1 MWHGDWRSLGG
12 LFYVTKS
19 LLMKRFIFYCGI
31 ILFVILALSA
41 FQNKDQTSIIGRVN
55 PIDGANSAW
64 AIGGRD
70 SATSNIVNG
79 AFSFA
84 IKPGIYKVVVD
95 AIEPYKDAVLEN
107 ISVKEGQTVDVGEI
121 VLQRTLIKKR

>member
-1 MWHGDWRSLGG
+1 MGYWWS
-12 LFYVTKS
+12 
-19 LLMKRFIFYCGI
+19 RF
-31 ILFVILALSA
+31 
-41 FQNKDQTSIIGRVN
+41 
-55 PIDGANSAW
+55 
-64 AIGGRD
+64 
-70 SATSNIVNG
+70 SNVEYG